1 MISVVHAGLIF
12 VVDSS
17 DRARMEEAREELF
30 GILESDEM
38 RGVPVVVLANKQDMP
53 SMCHYNFLDFLIT
66 TVFF

>member
-1 MISVVHAGLIF
+1 MASMLVFSGLIF

-53 SMCHYNFLDFLIT
+53 SRCHYNSPNN
-66 TVFF
+66 

>member
-1 MISVVHAGLIF
+1 MLVVPAGLIF

-53 SMCHYNFLDFLIT
+53 SRCHYNSLDLLYVMFS
-66 TVFF
+66 F